1 MTAINEEGPAGEGEA
16 FKNTTHTIQKE
27 KTMSEIQ
34 GTPDVLSD
42 SEKLAEWNARS
53 RAERDA
59 WLAEHPE
66 LLTATLWHEK
76 VYVEDLDGFEG
87 VEILFERDFG
97 PVRLIQ
103 RATHSNGVLTW
114 DDDTTAPNVIVD
126 DRYREELS
134 VEQIR
139 ELASA
144 LMAAIPVVEEAT
156 V

>member
-1 MTAINEEGPAGEGEA
+1 MTAHNEETPGLAAEGFEY
-16 FKNTTHTIQKE
+16 TTHPTEE
-27 KTMSEIQ
+27 KTMNAQSIPTRQ
-34 GTPDVLSD
+34 DDATM
-42 SEKLAEWNARS
+42 LAEWKARS
-53 RAERDA
+53 RTDRDA

-66 LLTATLWHEK
+66 LLTATSWHER

-103 RATHSNGVLTW
+103 RATHSDGVLTW

-156 V
+156 A